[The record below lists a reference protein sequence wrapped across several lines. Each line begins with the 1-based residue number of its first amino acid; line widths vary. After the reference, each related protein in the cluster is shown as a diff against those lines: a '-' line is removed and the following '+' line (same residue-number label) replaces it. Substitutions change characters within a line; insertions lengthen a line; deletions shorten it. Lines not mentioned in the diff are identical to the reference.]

1 MSTVS
6 PDIRTFSTGELASA
20 AANQFAVHIAD
31 VIAKRGRCRFGLS
44 GGRTPRA
51 IYEHMAM
58 LPIAWSDVQLFW
70 SDDRCVPP
78 ESDQSN
84 YGMALAALI
93 SRVDIPATNVHR
105 IEGERSPGVAASRYA
120 ELLKYEPIDVLLLGM
135 GSDGHTASLFPGADL
150 GSTARVVATKSP
162 VPPYAR
168 VSLTIRAINECGA
181 VYLIV
186 AGSEKADRLVEV
198 ASQIERGDPTSPT
211 AFVQPASRRLIWIV
225 DRPASSRL
233 KGHLHG

>member
-1 MSTVS
+1 MVS
-6 PDIRTFSTGELASA
+6 PDIRTFAPGMLASA
-20 AANQFAVHIAD
+20 AANQFAVHISD
-31 VIAKRGRCRFGLS
+31 VIAERGRCRFGLS

-51 IYEHMAM
+51 VYEHMAM

-70 SDDRCVPP
+70 SDDRCVPQQH
-78 ESDQSN
+78 DQSN

-93 SRVDIPATNVHR
+93 SRVDIPDANVHR

-120 ELLKYEPIDVLLLGM
+120 ELLEYEPIDVLLLGM

-162 VPPYAR
+162 VPPYDR

-186 AGSEKADRLVEV
+186 AGNEKAHRLAEV
-198 ASQIERGDPTSPT
+198 ASQIEGGNPTSPT
-211 AFVQPASRRLIWIV
+211 AFVQPASRRLTWIV
-225 DRPASSRL
+225 DRPAGSRL

>member
-1 MSTVS
+1 MS
-6 PDIRTFSTGELASA
+6 PDIRTFSPVELASA

-93 SRVDIPATNVHR
+93 SRVDIPRHKRATHR
-105 IEGERSPGVAASRYA
+105 GRALTRGRGVTLCRVTQVRVYRRFA
-120 ELLKYEPIDVLLLGM
+120 VG
-135 GSDGHTASLFPGADL
+135 DG
-150 GSTARVVATKSP
+150 
-162 VPPYAR
+162 
-168 VSLTIRAINECGA
+168 
-181 VYLIV
+181 
-186 AGSEKADRLVEV
+186 
-198 ASQIERGDPTSPT
+198 Q
-211 AFVQPASRRLIWIV
+211 
-225 DRPASSRL
+225 
-233 KGHLHG
+233 